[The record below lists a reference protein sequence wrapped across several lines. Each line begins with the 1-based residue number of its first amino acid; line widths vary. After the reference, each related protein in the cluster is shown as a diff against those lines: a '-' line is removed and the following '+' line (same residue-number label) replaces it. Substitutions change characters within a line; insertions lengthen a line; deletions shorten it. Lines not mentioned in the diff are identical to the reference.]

1 MTALRPSRCAAALTG
16 AACVLAAGCG
26 RGPAEPA
33 AESAVD
39 RFDGD
44 RALRHVAGFVAL
56 GPKDAGTEGAAR
68 AAAWIA
74 GQVEAVGGWEVGTD
88 EFTDDAP
95 GGPLVFRNVTARRP
109 GQSKGIVLFGA
120 HYDTKAGI
128 PDFEGANDSGSGV
141 GVLLELARLVSDSM
155 PPFEIRLAFFD
166 GEECRVAYGPR
177 DGLHGSRRMAR
188 RAVDEGWARRVRA
201 VIILDMVGDRDWT
214 LALPRNCAPHLL
226 QLTFDAARDLGL
238 RDRVRLARGAVLDDH
253 VPFHEA
259 GIPAVNLI
267 DFEFGSAPGLNDL
280 WHTPADSMDAISAD
294 SLANAGRLALR
305 LLDLLAASD
314 P

>member
-1 MTALRPSRCAAALTG
+1 
-16 AACVLAAGCG
+16 
-26 RGPAEPA
+26 
-33 AESAVD
+33 
-39 RFDGD
+39 
-44 RALRHVAGFVAL
+44 
-56 GPKDAGTEGAAR
+56 
-68 AAAWIA
+68 
-74 GQVEAVGGWEVGTD
+74 
-88 EFTDDAP
+88 
-95 GGPLVFRNVTARRP
+95 
-109 GQSKGIVLFGA
+109 
-120 HYDTKAGI
+120 
-128 PDFEGANDSGSGV
+128 
-141 GVLLELARLVSDSM
+141 M

-166 GEECRVAYGPR
+166 GEECRVEYGPR

-214 LALPRNCAPHLL
+214 LTLPRNCTPQLL

-253 VPFHEA
+253 VPFIEA

-305 LLDLLAASD
+305 LLDLLAALE